1 MERDGEAPE
10 KLNASEFD
18 EFDAEFDTEDI
29 VFRRGGAEVVVDTAS
44 MELLKG
50 ATLDYIDEMI
60 GSQFAIVNNP
70 NADASCGC
78 GTSFTLKGA

>member
-1 MERDGEAPE
+1 MEHPGDAEAAEAPDDD
-10 KLNASEFD
+10 D
-18 EFDAEFDTEDI
+18 EFGGDFDTEDI
-29 VFRRGGAEVVVDTAS
+29 VFKRGGAEVVVDSAS

-78 GTSFTLKGA
+78 GTSFTRKGS